1 MAKQV
6 HHSPARN
13 GQPETA
19 GAAQLPKRQCQEVS
33 IVHLKSVFVL
43 LACGSLNKAH
53 KLTDVLKMPRMHV
66 YKLLLKTRS
75 LDNAIQEF
83 SLA

>member
-13 GQPETA
+13 GQPETV
-19 GAAQLPKRQCQEVS
+19 GAAQLPKGQCQEVS

-53 KLTDVLKMPRMHV
+53 KLTGVLKVRVHV